1 MLFGFHFQP
10 HNHWPSPDPS
20 QHASLPPDL
29 SGGGGGGGL
38 GRPVPQQSRLEQRF
52 LDRTGRRPAWAA
64 ASDTPPPLPM
74 AVHPVATLPRASP
87 MTQQHSSLITLP
99 EEIYESIYDTRWRLM
114 NKVGED
120 EVAK

>member
-1 MLFGFHFQP
+1 M
-10 HNHWPSPDPS
+10 
-20 QHASLPPDL
+20 
-29 SGGGGGGGL
+29 
-38 GRPVPQQSRLEQRF
+38 PQQSRLEQRF

-64 ASDTPPPLPM
+64 VASDTPPPPLPM

-114 NKVGED
+114 NKVREED
-120 EVAK
+120 KGAK